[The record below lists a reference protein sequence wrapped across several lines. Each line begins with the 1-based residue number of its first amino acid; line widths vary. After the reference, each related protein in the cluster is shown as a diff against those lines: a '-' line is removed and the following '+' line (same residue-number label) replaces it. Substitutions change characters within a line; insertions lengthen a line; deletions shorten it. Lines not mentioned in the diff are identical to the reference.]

1 MSDPVNDPV
10 PQESKIC
17 KDPFPWTDMDMVK
30 SFLYGMIA
38 GVAVTGLGYGW
49 L

>member
-10 PQESKIC
+10 PPESKIC
-17 KDPFPWTDMDMVK
+17 KDPFPWTDRDVLK
-30 SFLYGMIA
+30 SFLYGVMA
-38 GVAVTGLGYGW
+38 GATVVMLW